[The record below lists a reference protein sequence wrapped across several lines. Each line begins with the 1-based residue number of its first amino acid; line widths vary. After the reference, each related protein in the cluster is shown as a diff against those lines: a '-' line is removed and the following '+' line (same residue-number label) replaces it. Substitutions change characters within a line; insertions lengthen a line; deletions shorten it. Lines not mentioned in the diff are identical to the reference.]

1 MVLKTFNLD
10 EVVHKK
16 FSKFCKENGIS
27 MSKQIELF
35 IRSQIEDE
43 PEIRPEYVRKL
54 RKIEKEGK
62 FIRFKSV
69 DELRKRIEN
78 A

>member
-10 EVVHKK
+10 EHVYNK
-16 FSKFCKENGIS
+16 FSAFCKRYGIS

-43 PEIRPEYVRKL
+43 PEVKKGYLKRLERL
-54 RKIEKEGK
+54 RKGN
-62 FIRFKSV
+62 FIRVNNFA
-69 DELRKRIEN
+69 EEFGLE
-78 A
+78 